1 MNKGKIVVGAFAAL
15 VLAGGLFF
23 VNKLWIAP
31 VLMRQAQAKGIAAA
45 GNHPLAPGFS
55 LTTIGGEKISL
66 DEFKGKV
73 LVVDFW
79 ATWCGPC
86 RIEIPGFVEL
96 ENRYHDQG
104 LEIIGISKDEG
115 DDATESVKE
124 FYKQFKMNY
133 PVGLASD
140 DVDQLYGGILGLP
153 TTFLIGRDGRIYAKH
168 TGTTDISVFEEEI
181 KTLLAAQPGAEVAG
195 FKPAIQRS
203 DDDIEVKSPE
213 EVKAENN
220 PDVPGVNLSALTP
233 AQIAK
238 LKIDLNKQ
246 QCTCGCNMSVLDCRH
261 KDPGCGVSRKMAKD
275 QLEKQTKKTV

>member
-1 MNKGKIVVGAFAAL
+1 MNKGKIIIGAFAAL

-31 VLMRQAQAKGIAAA
+31 VLVRQAQAKGMAAA
-45 GNHPLAPGFS
+45 GNHPVAPGFS
-55 LTTIGGEKISL
+55 LTTIAGEKINL
-66 DEFKGKV
+66 DQYKGKV

-115 DDATESVKE
+115 DDATESVKN

-133 PVGLASD
+133 PVALASD
-140 DVDQLYGGILGLP
+140 DVDQLYGGIIGLP

-168 TGTTDISVFEEEI
+168 TGTTDISVFEEEV
-181 KTLLAAQPGAEVAG
+181 KTLLAAQPGTEVAS

-220 PDVPGVNLSALTP
+220 PDVPGVNLSGITP

-246 QCTCGCNMSVLDCRH
+246 QCTCGCNMSVLVCRH
-261 KDPGCGVSRKMAKD
+261 KDPGCGVSRKLAKEEA
-275 QLEKQTKKTV
+275 EKLTKKTV